1 MLTPEK
7 TNVLLE
13 ACADAI
19 MARNNIIDNLAG
31 SNQALGE
38 QCDLLRREVK
48 KQKAA
53 NADISEEDCDKCSE
67 TPVAYGNTP
76 TAYAGTCV
84 QEDDE

>member
-31 SNQALGE
+31 SNEALGE
-38 QCDLLRREVK
+38 QNEMLRAEIRK
-48 KQKAA
+48 MKIA
-53 NADISEEDCDKCSE
+53 SEDCDRSCIAPSDE
-67 TPVAYGNTP
+67 PVAYGNTP
-76 TAYAGTCV
+76 TAYAGPCA

>member
-38 QCDLLRREVK
+38 QCDLLRKEVHK
-48 KQKAA
+48 MKTA
-53 NADISEEDCDKCSE
+53 SEDCGRSCKAPSDV
-67 TPVAYGNTP
+67 PVAYGNAP
-76 TAYAGTCV
+76 TAYAGTCA